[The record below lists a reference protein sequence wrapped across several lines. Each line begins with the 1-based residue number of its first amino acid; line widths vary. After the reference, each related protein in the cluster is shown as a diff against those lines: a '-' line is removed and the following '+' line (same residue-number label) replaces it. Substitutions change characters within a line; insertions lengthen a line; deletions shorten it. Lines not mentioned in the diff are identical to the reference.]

1 MRWELAPAV
10 KVQQPHKENDHR
22 NVKETVA
29 ETVWFPLF
37 RQSTILLI
45 PIKNMIWKN
54 IACLLLLLSFVS
66 GCGQNVPDGFPE
78 VVPLTV
84 WVTDGEKPLNEVFV
98 VLEMV
103 PPASGVSVA
112 AKTDATGKAV
122 MQTSIGNFSKAG
134 VPIGKAVM
142 TLLKTPVA
150 EDWKTPEEQSKMP
163 MEELMAYSNEKAARS
178 AKLPLIV
185 PKSLTNA
192 KTSPLTKEIS
202 AGQPSEWKIDIA
214 EFRK

>member
-1 MRWELAPAV
+1 
-10 KVQQPHKENDHR
+10 
-22 NVKETVA
+22 
-29 ETVWFPLF
+29 
-37 RQSTILLI
+37 
-45 PIKNMIWKN
+45 MIWKN
-54 IACLLLLLSFVS
+54 IACLLSLFLLTS
-66 GCGQNVPDGFPE
+66 GCVQSVPDGFPE

-103 PPASGVSVA
+103 PSVDGVSIAVQ
-112 AKTDATGKAV
+112 TDATGKAV

-142 TLLKTPVA
+142 TLIKVPAA
-150 EDWKTPEEQSKMP
+150 EDWKTPEEQSKMT
-163 MEELMAYSNEKAARS
+163 MEESMAYSNEKAARS
-178 AKLPLIV
+178 AKLPLII
-185 PKSLTNA
+185 PKELTNA

-202 AGQPSEWKIDIA
+202 AGQPFEWKIDIA

>member
-1 MRWELAPAV
+1 M
-10 KVQQPHKENDHR
+10 
-22 NVKETVA
+22 T
-29 ETVWFPLF
+29 
-37 RQSTILLI
+37 
-45 PIKNMIWKN
+45 WKN
-54 IACLLLLLSFVS
+54 IAFALSLFLLVS
-66 GCGQNVPDGFPE
+66 GCGQSVPDGFPE

-84 WVTDGEKPLNEVFV
+84 WITDGEKPLDEVFV

-142 TLLKTPVA
+142 TLIKTPVA
-150 EDWKTPEEQSKMP
+150 EDWKTPEEQSKME
-163 MEELMAYSNEKAARS
+163 MSEYMAYSNEKAARS
-178 AKLPLIV
+178 AKLPPII
-185 PKSLTNA
+185 PKSLTHA

-202 AGQPSEWKIDIA
+202 AGQPLEWKIDIA